1 MTASRFFVACIATA
15 ALLSSSAGAQSVAQP
30 CTQRDLASLSSAQS
44 ALIKRAS
51 LDPIVG
57 CAALDAMHRTGDVTI
72 TPRDTVRG
80 NLVTVDGTLRVA
92 GTVLGS
98 AIALNGAVVIDPT
111 GHVTGD
117 VVSAEHGA
125 AIAPAGRVDGEL
137 RTLDAVQPLVLGMS
151 TAAATGTFASL
162 KRTAAWFG
170 ILIILAIGVLINA
183 GDAMQRITTALN
195 AGFGRNVT
203 VGIIAQLMLMPVL
216 GAGCLLL
223 ALTLLGILLVPFAIV
238 AYVIGVLG
246 LVVLGGLGA
255 VQMVGSG
262 AAARRVGLSER
273 GARLQSLVAGMLLL
287 SIPWLAAAALAS
299 WPIAAA
305 GVRTIALGITWVA
318 VTAGLGAALRTRGGT
333 RSHEDPWGVRR
344 PAPSG
349 TALPVDAPTSNWL
362 TPTPLTGVVAVK
374 RKTTTTTGGGR

>member
-1 MTASRFFVACIATA
+1 MNAPLKIVAFIATSI
-15 ALLSSSAGAQSVAQP
+15 ALSCSVAAQAVAP
-30 CTQRDLASLSSAQS
+30 CTARDIASLTSAQT
-44 ALIKRAS
+44 ALITRAS
-51 LDPIVG
+51 LDPIIG
-57 CAALDAMHRTGDVTI
+57 CAALDASHRTGDVTI
-72 TPRDTVRG
+72 ATRDTVRG

-92 GTVLGS
+92 GTVLGT
-98 AIALNGAVVIDPT
+98 AIALNGAVVIDSS

-137 RTLDAVQPLVLGMS
+137 RTLDAVQPPVIGPS
-151 TAAATGTFASL
+151 IAAATGTLASL
-162 KRTAAWFG
+162 TRTAAWFG

-183 GDAMQRITTALN
+183 GDAMQRITTALH
-195 AGFGRNVT
+195 AGFGRNVA
-203 VGIIAQLMLMPVL
+203 VGVIAQLMLMPVL
-216 GAGCLLL
+216 GAICLLL

-238 AYVIGVLG
+238 AYVIAVLG

-255 VQMVGSG
+255 AQMVGSG
-262 AAARRVGLSER
+262 AAARRAGLTER
-273 GARLQSLVAGMLLL
+273 GARLQSLVGGMLLL

-299 WPIAAA
+299 WPVAAA
-305 GVRTIALGITWVA
+305 AVRTIALGITWVA

-333 RSHEDPWGVRR
+333 RSHDDPWGVRR

-349 TALPVDAPTSNWL
+349 APLPIEAPKSEWL

-374 RKTTTTTGGGR
+374 RKTTTATGTTR